1 MCQER
6 GGGVSKVNDDK
17 GLCSDVTGERIRI
30 TSPVPKPATN
40 YTEFVLMRTLAF
52 RHGHPVSRGR
62 DACWLR
68 VEGGGW
74 GALLAV
80 IIVLVVTA
88 PFPPSLPSF
97 DNTDTNNQAR
107 QVDGRLDLTAQ
118 VSSVASFRKNRFRRT
133 NEICYYSQAKY
144 N

>member
-1 MCQER
+1 MA
-6 GGGVSKVNDDK
+6 
-17 GLCSDVTGERIRI
+17 IRF
-30 TSPVPKPATN
+30 PAAAMLVG
-40 YTEFVLMRTLAF
+40 Y
-52 RHGHPVSRGR
+52 VSR
-62 DACWLR
+62 
-68 VEGGGW
+68 W

-88 PFPPSLPSF
+88 PSPPSLPSF

-144 N
+144 CI